1 MLNEI
6 GMVWVIRNNK
16 DSVKYNDDCYPQKKV
31 PVKTLGS
38 KPSSNK

>member
-16 DSVKYNDDCYPQKKV
+16 DSVKYNDDKDNNQVAMYLDDKNV
-31 PVKTLGS
+31 S
-38 KPSSNK
+38 I